1 MDWGATC
8 DRWRAGRAMKDL
20 EEYWLGCS
28 LVKMDISI
36 GVRFFKGGSFA
47 GLPNTSAF
55 CAITLT
61 NLYNL

>member
-36 GVRFFKGGSFA
+36 GVRFFKGGLLRVCPIP
-47 GLPNTSAF
+47 LPFVRSR
-55 CAITLT
+55 
-61 NLYNL
+61 